1 MQPHNEKALWASVLG
16 QAILDAL
23 GRSSYNRNE
32 YRRDGDPRLEARQW
46 IEEAGPDFR
55 TVATLAGFDPDAIR
69 ERVLAGDVG
78 PLYLGAETRKRTAKV
93 QGRAA

>member
-1 MQPHNEKALWASVLG
+1 MQPSREKALWSSVLG

-23 GRSSYNRNE
+23 GRSSYNRAE

-46 IEEAGPDFR
+46 IEQGGPDFEA
-55 TVATLAGFDPDAIR
+55 VCQLAGVCPDAVR

-78 PLYLGAETRKRTAKV
+78 PLYLGAESRKRTPKV